1 LTTNNNQTQRR
12 ETTMG
17 TQIRKTVI
25 AFAMSCALLL
35 TLPTLA
41 AAGGKQ
47 FTPWT
52 DPVHLGEIINSSSQ
66 ELTPELSPDGLSL
79 YFGSNRPGVQGSPF
93 DIWASRRACESCS
106 WGAPVRLGRNVN
118 SEGDEIAPA
127 FSRDGRLL
135 FFASDRTGSIGD
147 TDIWVSRRKNKNDDF
162 GWGPPVNL
170 GPFVNTEGHETS
182 PAFLPG
188 KRGRS
193 HTFYFVRGEEIGF
206 DIYETKITKRGVPRR
221 QGTPVAELNHPDPSV
236 LDGDPGFRGDGR
248 ELIFYSGRDPTLG
261 GLDIWVATRKNVHKP
276 WSNLQNLG
284 APVNSTFADF
294 TPGITFDG
302 RTLFFAAGMGRG
314 SLGLQDL
321 WMSTRERICESD
333 DRCSDDDD
341 AD

>member
-1 LTTNNNQTQRR
+1 
-12 ETTMG
+12 MG

-66 ELTPELSPDGLSL
+66 ELNPQLSPDGLSL
-79 YFGSNRPGVQGSPF
+79 YFGSNRRGVQGSPF

-106 WGAPVRLGRNVN
+106 WEAPVRLGPDINTPA
-118 SEGDEIAPA
+118 SEGSPA
-127 FSRDGRLL
+127 FSRDGRML
-135 FFASDRTGSIGD
+135 FFSSSDRPDGMGGD
-147 TDIWVSRRKNKNDDF
+147 DIWVSHRKNKDDDF
-162 GWGPPVNL
+162 DWGPAVNL
-170 GPFVNTEGHETS
+170 GPLVNTVAHEFS
-182 PAFLPG
+182 PAFLPS
-188 KRGRS
+188 KRNRL
-193 HTFYFVRGEEIGF
+193 HTFYFVRSDGDDQNF
-206 DIYETKITKRGVPRR
+206 YETRMTRHGVPRR

-341 AD
+341 DD